1 MINQI
6 RISFNN
12 FIDLIICYFR
22 ESLLDEQKTSGT
34 QLLKQ
39 HSSPHVEYKCSYC
52 NFVAN
57 TRFEVQRHS
66 NETHEL
72 NVNDFATME
81 LPPKTPKNMYK
92 CFKCPKEFKKRQPYI
107 LHLTVHF
114 RIKPYK
120 VSLVSK
126 QIHMN
131 CIIFTILFLIIIS
144 PRV

>member
-1 MINQI
+1 MYRYNQTH
-6 RISFNN
+6 SLN
-12 FIDLIICYFR
+12 FR
-22 ESLLDEQKTSGT
+22 ESILDEQKTSGT

-57 TRFEVQRHS
+57 TRFEVQHHS

-72 NVNDFATME
+72 NVNDFASME
-81 LPPKTPKNMYK
+81 LPPKTSKNMYK

-120 VSLVSK
+120 V
-126 QIHMN
+126 IY
-131 CIIFTILFLIIIS
+131 IIVFG
-144 PRV
+144 V

>member
-1 MINQI
+1 MV
-6 RISFNN
+6 
-12 FIDLIICYFR
+12 IIKKIFFLLLLVYIYYKFFAYFFR
-22 ESLLDEQKTSGT
+22 ESILEEQKTSGT

-66 NETHEL
+66 NDTHEL

-114 RIKPYK
+114 RVKPYK
-120 VSLVSK
+120 VLSFGLY
-126 QIHMN
+126 
-131 CIIFTILFLIIIS
+131 LLYLYFLGT
-144 PRV
+144 

>member
-1 MINQI
+1 MHIYKLNAYNPSYNCFQQT
-6 RISFNN
+6 FW
-12 FIDLIICYFR
+12 YFR

-66 NETHEL
+66 NDTHEL
-72 NVNDFATME
+72 NVNDFAAME

-120 VSLVSK
+120 VNMISFRDVFN
-126 QIHMN
+126 H
-131 CIIFTILFLIIIS
+131 ILWFKL
-144 PRV
+144 

>member
-1 MINQI
+1 MQMLPSSMYRYNQTHLL
-6 RISFNN
+6 N
-12 FIDLIICYFR
+12 FR
-22 ESLLDEQKTSGT
+22 ESILDEQKTSGT

-57 TRFEVQRHS
+57 TRFEVQHHS
-66 NETHEL
+66 NQTHEL
-72 NVNDFATME
+72 NVNDFASME
-81 LPPKTPKNMYK
+81 LPPKTSKNMYK

-120 VSLVSK
+120 V
-126 QIHMN
+126 IY
-131 CIIFTILFLIIIS
+131 IIVFG
-144 PRV
+144 V